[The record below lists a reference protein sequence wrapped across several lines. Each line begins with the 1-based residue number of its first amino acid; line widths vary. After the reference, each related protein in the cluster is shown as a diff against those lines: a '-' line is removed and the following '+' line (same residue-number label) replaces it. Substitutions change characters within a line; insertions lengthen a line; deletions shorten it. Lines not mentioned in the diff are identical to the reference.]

1 MDFRTFLKSKMALLT
16 SDHGNRYTATGK
28 FMTVPVLNVSPGR
41 QLWHWAGRCE
51 LTVPQPPA
59 TRPGPARAVPCCPPR
74 CVGPARAAVSALL
87 PSLLCPP
94 LLCAS
99 RAARCP
105 LPTGVHCAKSAA
117 VSQRSY
123 PLTVA
128 LAVQHRIAIFYTLC
142 VHPWTVFEP
151 WKALFFSAI
160 PYCIHGLIYYG
171 CSQVRTHLFLL
182 PPTPLSSNFPPT
194 QPRTAR
200 MRCCIGD
207 SSARSPATFHR
218 VLTVRLS
225 VAAQVSHLNV
235 RRPAISN
242 ISPGNLLIF
251 LISCRLI
258 AALWVVF
265 SGGSRGL
272 HLRDGAEGQGV
283 GCAPDTGVD
292 SHSGNQILSPPAK

>member
-1 MDFRTFLKSKMALLT
+1 MAL
-16 SDHGNRYTATGK
+16 
-28 FMTVPVLNVSPGR
+28 GR
-41 QLWHWAGRCE
+41 QVRAYRAAASCH
-51 LTVPQPPA
+51 P
-59 TRPGPARAVPCCPPR
+59 TRARPCCPLL
-74 CVGPARAAVSALL
+74 PASLCRPCQGRRVRPPSELALPSAAVCI
-87 PSLLCPP
+87 P
-94 LLCAS
+94 
-99 RAARCP
+99 RCP

-200 MRCCIGD
+200 VRCCIGD

-218 VLTVRLS
+218 VLTVRLF